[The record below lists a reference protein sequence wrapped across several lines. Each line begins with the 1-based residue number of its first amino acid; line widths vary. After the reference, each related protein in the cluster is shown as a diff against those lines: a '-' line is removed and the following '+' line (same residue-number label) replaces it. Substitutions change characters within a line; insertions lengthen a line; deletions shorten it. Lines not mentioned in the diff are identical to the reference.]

1 MKGFAPSLMMLL
13 LCQRHTGSASFLDR
27 HLQPRG
33 VTGGAET
40 LSGPVPFQPMPAP
53 GPGSCSIP
61 STHTELCDHC
71 TSAVLFQ
78 HRAFRGSKSPAKTN
92 LHHRKIDVHA
102 QARKTQLLKKKK
114 KANLFLLT
122 ETPLLPGQ
130 SFNILQSPAKPE
142 FTVYAPSALTYLLH
156 CCQAAFK
163 APRSPL
169 PQPCFQHLHPG
180 VETKLLIPAT
190 SLAMEALPGTW
201 GSSSSITLFFPEEFG
216 KCHTFPMQSRKDWAG
231 TLYIVIHLNREGLD
245 LTDDVS
251 ENKSWCNRSYQRF
264 I

>member
-114 KANLFLLT
+114 KPICSCLQKHLYYQGSPSTSCNH
-122 ETPLLPGQ
+122 Q
-130 SFNILQSPAKPE
+130 QSPN
-142 FTVYAPSALTYLLH
+142 SLSMH
-156 CCQAAFK
+156 
-163 APRSPL
+163 
-169 PQPCFQHLHPG
+169 PQPSHTFYTAARLPS
-180 VETKLLIPAT
+180 KPPDLLCP
-190 SLAMEALPGTW
+190 SLA
-201 GSSSSITLFFPEEFG
+201 SSISILVWRP
-216 KCHTFPMQSRKDWAG
+216 S
-231 TLYIVIHLNREGLD
+231 
-245 LTDDVS
+245 S
-251 ENKSWCNRSYQRF
+251 
-264 I
+264 